1 MIISLAATLSVDND
15 LEANLNSMEKMLA
28 EAEKDR
34 SDLVLFGEAFLQG
47 FNGLTFDYEHDINKI
62 ALGTKSP
69 AITKIRQLA
78 IKYDLAIGFGFY
90 ENDHSG
96 IFASYMIVDKKGETL
111 VKYQRVS
118 PGAWIP
124 EANVE
129 YRRGKEF
136 PVFEFM
142 GKRFTIMVC
151 GDFWEDELLDAIVQL
166 DPQVDAFF
174 WPVHCDYTEEDWKE
188 SEHKAYRH
196 RSQILAKPVFFVNNF
211 RTEADEAK
219 GGAYVWRQGTE
230 LAALEPGQEG
240 LLRYDFK

>member
-1 MIISLAATLSVDND
+1 
-15 LEANLNSMEKMLA
+15 
-28 EAEKDR
+28 
-34 SDLVLFGEAFLQG
+34 
-47 FNGLTFDYEHDINKI
+47 
-62 ALGTKSP
+62 
-69 AITKIRQLA
+69 
-78 IKYDLAIGFGFY
+78 
-90 ENDHSG
+90 
-96 IFASYMIVDKKGETL
+96 MIVDKKGETL

-118 PGAWIP
+118 PGAWVP

-142 GKRFTIMVC
+142 
-151 GDFWEDELLDAIVQL
+151 
-166 DPQVDAFF
+166 
-174 WPVHCDYTEEDWKE
+174 
-188 SEHKAYRH
+188 H

-211 RTEADEAK
+211 RLEADEAK